1 MDRGLVRCCCGPM
14 ARMKGL
20 TMAEKPRTLE
30 LYSIHG
36 RVRDTVI
43 SYDALL
49 AGIGQLDRV
58 SRQAEV
64 GNRVVAI
71 TEFGVDA
78 GSFALRFVAGIAGEP
93 ALFYDTATG
102 EESQLDTG
110 SRIVASSAWTF
121 VDAASR
127 LVAIERRRPGVSIL
141 EIESALEQLGDIA
154 GLGAGLR
161 IDLNPVAASSFL
173 DEVAKLDRIREATVV
188 LRRPNLDWDDNAST
202 LTGYA
207 AESGGDR
214 VSIDVSAGR
223 GRSLSTDQG
232 IVADIKRFVRR
243 PIAAMKSVRVKGSR
257 SGEERERTVS
267 LDKHQE
273 RRFVPVV
280 PGETV
285 RESLFEA
292 ATEMI
297 RATSERTPDL
307 IDVDISD

>member
-1 MDRGLVRCCCGPM
+1 
-14 ARMKGL
+14 
-20 TMAEKPRTLE
+20 MAEKPRTLE
-30 LYSIHG
+30 LYSVHG
-36 RVRDTVI
+36 RVSDTVI
-43 SYDALL
+43 SYQALL
-49 AGIGQLDRV
+49 TGIGELDRV
-58 SRQAEV
+58 ARQVEV

-71 TEFGVDA
+71 TEFAQDGD
-78 GSFALRFVAGIAGEP
+78 SFSLRFVAGVAGEP

-102 EESQLDTG
+102 EESEVDTG
-110 SRIVASSAWTF
+110 SRIVASSAWVF
-121 VDAASR
+121 VDPSSR
-127 LVAIERRRPGVSIL
+127 LIAVERRRPGVSIL
-141 EIESALEQLGDIA
+141 EIESAFEKLGDDA
-154 GLGAGLR
+154 GIGPNLR
-161 IDLNPVAASSFL
+161 VDLNPVASSSFL
-173 DEVAKLDRIREATVV
+173 DEVEKLDRIREATVV

-214 VSIDVSAGR
+214 VSIDVSAAR

-273 RRFVPVV
+273 RRYVPVV
-280 PGETV
+280 PGETA
-285 RESLFEA
+285 RESLSEA

-297 RATSERTPDL
+297 RETAERTSDS
-307 IDVDISD
+307 IDVDISS